1 MISKFFINRPAFS
14 GVISIIIVI
23 AGLLCMF
30 NLPIEQYPKLVPT
43 QVVVRADYPGANA
56 QTISTSVAS
65 ILENSIN
72 GVEGMLYI
80 QTATTSSGTMM
91 LNVFFDNETDPDM
104 AVVNVNNRVQAVLNQ
119 LPSEVQRLGVTVRK
133 NSTAVLGLYQ
143 FYSDNPAH
151 TQLYIANYIVLNII
165 DEVKRIKGVGDV
177 ELWSLM
183 NYAMRLWLKPD
194 MLAAHNL
201 TPLEVIE
208 RVQEQNSQFAP
219 GRLGQEPIDGS
230 QFAYTLTTKGL
241 LSSKEEFENIIIRA
255 NSDGSTLRLRDI
267 ASVELGAQDYLER
280 STYNGVRS
288 VPIRVTLLPGAN
300 MVEVA
305 DKVNAT
311 IARLSQKFPEGM
323 KYANPFRPTE
333 FIHASMK
340 EVLKTFFEAIVLVVL
355 VIYLFLQNLR
365 ATIIPVIAIPVSIIG
380 TFAGLYAF
388 GFSIN
393 LLTLFGLILAIGIVV
408 DDAIIVIENVERI
421 MHTEHLNTKEATIKS
436 MREITGPVIAI
447 VLVLSAVFIPV
458 AFMGGFSGEIYKQF
472 AITIVISVVISG
484 CVALSLTPAL
494 CAIFLKPTHTQPIY
508 PVRKF
513 NEFFDKMTLR
523 FSREVARVLKRGTIS
538 LVIFACCIGLTY
550 QLFQKVPTGL
560 VPNEDMGTIL
570 VHTVLPEGASLSR
583 TAQVQKDLFEMV
595 NSTPEVAESSIIA
608 GFSFLANGFKSSGG
622 ISFIRLKDWSER
634 KGADQSD
641 VALIAKFKK
650 QGDSYPNARFI
661 FAQAPTIIGLDASGV
676 NIFVQSKESSNMNE
690 LKYYTDLVV
699 QKALERPEISNAFT
713 SLAVD
718 TPQYEVYLNREKAS
732 AMNVPI
738 NDVFRTMQVTFGSYY
753 INNFELFSRTF
764 RVIAQSEQGFR
775 TSPEDSKNIFVRS
788 TDGNLVPLSS
798 LLEFKRIIGAEI
810 INRFNLFQAAQIIG
824 YTNPGYSSGDAI
836 RAIEEVAMEVL
847 PPGYDIGYAGATYQE
862 KASSGSGSIAFV
874 FGLIFVFLIL
884 VAQYERW
891 ILPLAVLSAVPFAV
905 FGAILATYL
914 RGLENDIYF
923 QVGLLVLIAL
933 AAKNAILIV
942 EFATQL
948 REHEN
953 LSIVDSAIMATKMR
967 FRPIV
972 MTSLCFTLGV
982 LPLALSSGA
991 GALSRHSI
999 ATGVIGGMLAA
1010 TFLAVF
1016 FVPLFYVYLMY
1027 FSEWIAKKRGVRGN
1041 RR

>member
-14 GVISIIIVI
+14 GVISIVIVI

-30 NLPIEQYPKLVPT
+30 ALPIEQYPKLVPT
-43 QVVVRADYPGANA
+43 QVMVRAEYPGANA

-80 QTATTSSGTMM
+80 QTSTTSSGTMT
-91 LNVFFDNETDPDM
+91 LNVFFDNETNPDM

-143 FYSDNPAH
+143 FYSNNPNH
-151 TQLYIANYIVLNII
+151 TQLFIANYIVLNII
-165 DEVKRIKGVGDV
+165 DEIKRIRGVGDV

-194 MLAAHNL
+194 KLAAHNL

-255 NSDGSTLRLRDI
+255 NPDGSTLRLKDI
-267 ASVELGAQDYLER
+267 ANVEVGAQDYLER

-305 DKVNAT
+305 DKVNTT

-323 KYANPFRPTE
+323 QYANPFRPTE

-340 EVLKTFFEAIVLVVL
+340 EVIKTFIEAIILVVL

-380 TFAGLYAF
+380 TFAGMYAL

-436 MREITGPVIAI
+436 MKEITGPVVAI
-447 VLVLSAVFIPV
+447 VLVLSAVFVPV

-494 CAIFLKPTHTQPIY
+494 CAIFLKPTHKPPIY

-513 NEFFDKMTLR
+513 NEFFDKLTVR
-523 FSREVARVLKRGTIS
+523 FSREVARVLRRGLIS
-538 LVIFACCIGLTY
+538 LVIFGGCIVLTY
-550 QLFQKVPTGL
+550 GLFKKVPTGL

-570 VHTVLPEGASLSR
+570 VHTILPEGASLSR
-583 TAQVQKDLFEMV
+583 TAKVQKDLFTMV
-595 NSTPEVAESSIIA
+595 SEYPEVAESSIIA

-622 ISFIRLKDWSER
+622 ISFIRLQDWSER
-634 KGADQSD
+634 KGMGQSD
-641 VALIAKFKK
+641 VELIAKLKQ
-650 QGDSYPNARFI
+650 QGDTYPNARFV

-676 NIFVQSKESSNMNE
+676 NIFVQSKESSDMNA
-690 LKYYTDLVV
+690 LKHYADLIV
-699 QKALERPEISNAFT
+699 QKALKRPEISNAFT

-718 TPQYEVYLNREKAS
+718 TPQYEVILNREKAS
-732 AMNVPI
+732 SMNINI

-788 TDGNLVPLSS
+788 NDGNLVPLSS
-798 LLEFKRIIGAEI
+798 LIEFKRIIGAEI

-836 RAIEEVAMEVL
+836 KAIEEIAQEVL

-862 KASSGSGSIAFV
+862 KANAGSGSIAFV

-905 FGAILATYL
+905 FGAILATFL

-948 REHEN
+948 RENEN
-953 LSIVDSAIMATKMR
+953 LSITESAIMATKMR

-1016 FVPLFYVYLMY
+1016 FVPLFYCYLMRI
-1027 FSEWIAKKRGVRGN
+1027 SEWIAHKRGKKGKI
-1041 RR
+1041 

>member
-14 GVISIIIVI
+14 GVISIVIVI

-436 MREITGPVIAI
+436 MREKK
-447 VLVLSAVFIPV
+447 LSA
-458 AFMGGFSGEIYKQF
+458 
-472 AITIVISVVISG
+472 
-484 CVALSLTPAL
+484 
-494 CAIFLKPTHTQPIY
+494 
-508 PVRKF
+508 
-513 NEFFDKMTLR
+513 
-523 FSREVARVLKRGTIS
+523 
-538 LVIFACCIGLTY
+538 
-550 QLFQKVPTGL
+550 
-560 VPNEDMGTIL
+560 
-570 VHTVLPEGASLSR
+570 
-583 TAQVQKDLFEMV
+583 
-595 NSTPEVAESSIIA
+595 
-608 GFSFLANGFKSSGG
+608 
-622 ISFIRLKDWSER
+622 
-634 KGADQSD
+634 
-641 VALIAKFKK
+641 
-650 QGDSYPNARFI
+650 
-661 FAQAPTIIGLDASGV
+661 
-676 NIFVQSKESSNMNE
+676 
-690 LKYYTDLVV
+690 
-699 QKALERPEISNAFT
+699 
-713 SLAVD
+713 
-718 TPQYEVYLNREKAS
+718 
-732 AMNVPI
+732 
-738 NDVFRTMQVTFGSYY
+738 
-753 INNFELFSRTF
+753 
-764 RVIAQSEQGFR
+764 
-775 TSPEDSKNIFVRS
+775 
-788 TDGNLVPLSS
+788 
-798 LLEFKRIIGAEI
+798 
-810 INRFNLFQAAQIIG
+810 
-824 YTNPGYSSGDAI
+824 
-836 RAIEEVAMEVL
+836 
-847 PPGYDIGYAGATYQE
+847 
-862 KASSGSGSIAFV
+862 
-874 FGLIFVFLIL
+874 
-884 VAQYERW
+884 
-891 ILPLAVLSAVPFAV
+891 
-905 FGAILATYL
+905 
-914 RGLENDIYF
+914 
-923 QVGLLVLIAL
+923 
-933 AAKNAILIV
+933 
-942 EFATQL
+942 
-948 REHEN
+948 
-953 LSIVDSAIMATKMR
+953 
-967 FRPIV
+967 
-972 MTSLCFTLGV
+972 
-982 LPLALSSGA
+982 
-991 GALSRHSI
+991 
-999 ATGVIGGMLAA
+999 
-1010 TFLAVF
+1010 
-1016 FVPLFYVYLMY
+1016 LM
-1027 FSEWIAKKRGVRGN
+1027 F
-1041 RR
+1041 